1 MAERRDKPDTPG
13 DGDTPGAMETS
24 GAMEAKGAILQS
36 LADFVRETFGPE
48 SLDYWRDQLPEE
60 SRRIFL
66 GEIDADA
73 WYPLQEGLVTPAERL
88 LELFYGGNEAMAR
101 VLGYHNAEKAVRGF
115 MKFLARL
122 ASPGALLRRANS
134 IIRSYYRP
142 CRSEVTLNE
151 KKRAGF
157 RISEFPE
164 MSPLLEY
171 RIQGWI
177 EKALEISGARNPRV
191 EIVSSLAGGDEYC
204 EFMAHWE

>member
-1 MAERRDKPDTPG
+1 MAERRDDPDAG
-13 DGDTPGAMETS
+13 S
-24 GAMEAKGAILQS
+24 GEGGGNSPAAMEAKGAILQS
-36 LADFVRETFGPE
+36 LVDFVRETFGPE
-48 SLDYWRDQLPEE
+48 SLDYWREQLPEE

-66 GEIDADA
+66 REIDANA
-73 WYPLQEGLVTPAERL
+73 WYPLQEGLVTPAERV

-122 ASPGALLRRANS
+122 ASPGALLRRANG
-134 IIRSYYRP
+134 IIRTYYRP
-142 CRSEVTLNE
+142 CHSEVTLNE

-157 RISEFPE
+157 RITEFPE
-164 MSPLLEY
+164 MSALVEY

-177 EKALEISGARNPRV
+177 EKALELSGARNPRV

-204 EFMAHWE
+204 EFMASWQ